1 MGLFGLFYTAF
12 GLGCKGVSSIKNT
25 LEDNENK
32 TLYRDNETN
41 TYFDHRSVRRDLNTN
56 HRMSIEHAFNGDIW
70 LRDSDTGKYVRN
82 LTNER
87 AERKYLEEKAKTSRG
102 ESDRTYST
110 EQMNIQK
117 IYFLDIDIKILKQGN
132 YMLRGR

>member
-70 LRDSDTGKYVRN
+70 LR
-82 LTNER
+82 EI
-87 AERKYLEEKAKTSRG
+87 RKEL
-102 ESDRTYST
+102 
-110 EQMNIQK
+110 N
-117 IYFLDIDIKILKQGN
+117 
-132 YMLRGR
+132 